1 VSGGT
6 GRGREAGHAVPTVS
20 IVVPSWN
27 GRALLAD
34 SLPAIAALE
43 YPRERLEVLV
53 FDNGSGDGSVPWLRE
68 TWPAVRVLESAT
80 NLGFAA
86 ACDRAAQAAGGELVA
101 FLNNDLR
108 VAPDWLTRMT
118 SALVSSGAAAA
129 GSRILDW
136 SGTRYDFDGAAMNF
150 YGHGASPRHGRPVR
164 SPVAAISAAAV
175 DAADEAPRPALFAC
189 GAAMLV
195 DRARFLASGGFDADY
210 FAYFEDV
217 DLGWRLWLEGERV
230 LFVPAAVAYHH
241 HHGSGLDDERRTALL
256 ELNALASIVKN
267 YEDANLARVLP
278 AALLLLEA
286 RARLAGGA
294 RAATYRDTVA
304 RFLDALPALRRKRA
318 VVQARR
324 QRPDRDIVP
333 LFGEPLRPSFFGRAY
348 WREQAR
354 VVRAFEIMD
363 IMGIKDIMGDA
374 GMDDFIAELQG
385 RIEELE
391 AALAAARRE
400 VEEGDAERAR
410 LTAEI
415 ARVRDELGR
424 VAEPRRRWDVLRR
437 RGPTA
442 GEE

>member
-1 VSGGT
+1 MSDAA
-6 GRGREAGHAVPTVS
+6 GRVASDARVAPTVS

-34 SLPAIAALE
+34 SLPAIADLA
-43 YPRERLEVLV
+43 YPRERLEVIV
-53 FDNGSGDGSVPWLRE
+53 FDNGSRDGSAAWLRDA
-68 TWPAVRVLESAT
+68 WPAVRVLESPT

-86 ACDRAAQAAGGELVA
+86 ACDRAAAEAGGDFVA

-108 VAPDWLTRMT
+108 VAPDWLARMT
-118 SALVSSGAAAA
+118 RALTEDGAAAA

-136 SGTRYDFDGAAMNF
+136 EGLRYDFDGASMNF
-150 YGHGASPRHGRPVR
+150 YGHGASPRHGRRVR
-164 SPVAAISAAAV
+164 A
-175 DAADEAPRPALFAC
+175 AADEPPRPALFAC

-195 DRARFLASGGFDADY
+195 DRARFLASGGFDPDY

-217 DLGWRLWLEGERV
+217 DLGWRLWVEGERV
-230 LFVPAAVAYHH
+230 LYVPAALAYHR
-241 HHGSGLDDERRTALL
+241 HHGSALDADRRTALL
-256 ELNALASIVKN
+256 EMNALTSVVKN

-294 RAATYRDTVA
+294 RGALYRDTVA
-304 RFLDALPALRRKRA
+304 RFLDALPALRAKRA

-324 QRPDRDIVP
+324 RRPDREIVP

-348 WREQAR
+348 WREQGR
-354 VVRAFEIMD
+354 MVRAFEIGAIVGTD
-363 IMGIKDIMGDA
+363 EA
-374 GMDDFIAELQG
+374 GMSDFIEELQG

-400 VEEGDAERAR
+400 AEARDAERAA
-410 LTAEI
+410 LAAEI
-415 ARVRDELGR
+415 TRLRDELGRR
-424 VAEPRRRWDVLRR
+424 VAEPRRAWDVLRR
-437 RGPTA
+437 RGPA
-442 GEE
+442 ASEE